1 MSLSSIL
8 QSQIYKNG
16 LSNINITTDHININ
30 YLLKM
35 NIIQADILNYVVT
48 NIYENN
54 NPINNDN
61 FITINN
67 NDIYFQKKIN
77 DIIYNQNEGY
87 YYFNINSN
95 EKIKNKI
102 FKCDN
107 NGKLIESGT
116 FFDKNSTPKKLYI
129 NHILQELTEG
139 TIFLTYEDKIYIQI
153 NNNLKSIK
161 IYDL

>member
-16 LSNINITTDHININ
+16 LSNQNITTNHININ

-35 NIIQADILNYVVT
+35 NIIEADVLNYIAT
-48 NIYENN
+48 NIYENY
-54 NPINNDN
+54 NPINNEN
-61 FITINN
+61 FIIINN
-67 NDIYFQKKIN
+67 NNIIFQKKIN
-77 DIIYNQNEGY
+77 DVIYNQNEGY
-87 YYFNINSN
+87 YLFNQNSDIN
-95 EKIKNKI
+95 IRNKI

-107 NGKLIESGT
+107 TGKLIETGT

>member
-8 QSQIYKNG
+8 QSQFYKNG
-16 LSNINITTDHININ
+16 LSNTNITTNYININ

-35 NIIQADILNYVVT
+35 NIIYADVLNYIVT
-48 NIYENN
+48 NINENN
-54 NPINNDN
+54 NPINNEN
-61 FITINN
+61 FIIINN
-67 NDIYFQKKIN
+67 NEIIFQKKIN
-77 DIIYNQNEGY
+77 DVIYNQNEGY
-87 YYFNINSN
+87 YLFNQYSN
-95 EKIKNKI
+95 DNIKNKI

-107 NGKLIESGT
+107 NGKLIETGN

-129 NHILQELTEG
+129 NHILQELSEG
-139 TIFLTYEDKIYIQI
+139 TIFLTYEDKMYIQI

>member
-1 MSLSSIL
+1 MSLSTIL

-16 LSNINITTDHININ
+16 LSNNNITTNHININ

-35 NIIQADILNYVVT
+35 NIIQADVLNYIVT
-48 NIYENN
+48 NIYENY
-54 NPINNDN
+54 NPINNEN
-61 FITINN
+61 FIIINN
-67 NDIYFQKKIN
+67 NDILFQKKIN
-77 DIIYNQNEGY
+77 DVIYNQNEGY
-87 YYFNINSN
+87 YLFNQYSDI
-95 EKIKNKI
+95 KIKNKI

-107 NGKLIESGT
+107 NGILIETGT

-139 TIFLTYEDKIYIQI
+139 TIFLTYEDKMYIQI